1 MFPFN
6 QSILVMSVWTGQSM
20 NDTKFSE
27 VLGKGSELSTT
38 ISLNI
43 FNFTIELQLNHRLK
57 LNKGIKGIR
66 FFL

>member
-6 QSILVMSVWTGQSM
+6 QSILVMGMGTSQSM
-20 NDTKFSE
+20 NDTKFSK

-38 ISLNI
+38 ISLDI
-43 FNFTIELQLNHRLK
+43 FNFTIELQFNHRLK

-66 FFL
+66 LFL